1 MVASSPEDGY
11 IDPRTSGTEEQPRG
25 IDEITLTFDTPI
37 RNPDGTPLSIDAF
50 AISSTGDSPPAV
62 SAIDATGNPTVIVVL
77 SGPIEPLHWTTLT
90 ANVEGLSGIETT
102 VDLDIGFLPD
112 DVNQS
117 GNVNISD
124 ATEFVT
130 EFNGPQRIERID
142 LNRSGNVN
150 ISDATE
156 FVTIF
161 NGGASGTALPPRP

>member
-1 MVASSPEDGY
+1 M
-11 IDPRTSGTEEQPRG
+11 
-25 IDEITLTFDTPI
+25 
-37 RNPDGTPLSIDAF
+37 
-50 AISSTGDSPPAV
+50 
-62 SAIDATGNPTVIVVL
+62 L

-90 ANVEGLSGIETT
+90 ANVESLAGIETA
-102 VDLDIGFLPD
+102 VEIDIGFLPD
-112 DVNQS
+112 DINQS

-130 EFNGPQRIERID
+130 EFNGLQRIERID